1 MIVITGE
8 RGPDESPDQGR
19 NGRARRAPCGTAMG
33 PRVRPAYPGRVLSP
47 RQVVDYALQRRALLA
62 DVRAGR
68 VGREEVCDAGAYLL
82 RAARF
87 HGAPADRACP
97 VCRHDELA
105 QVSWVFGESLRHVSG
120 SACSAADLEQLAAQ
134 VADFS
139 VHVVEVCTE
148 CRWNH
153 LVRSFVLGTGR
164 PRRGRRSAGG

>member
-8 RGPDESPDQGR
+8 RGPDESHDQGR

-33 PRVRPAYPGRVLSP
+33 PRVPPAYPGRVLSP

-62 DVRAGR
+62 DVLAGR

-120 SACSAADLEQLAAQ
+120 SARSAADLEQLAAQ